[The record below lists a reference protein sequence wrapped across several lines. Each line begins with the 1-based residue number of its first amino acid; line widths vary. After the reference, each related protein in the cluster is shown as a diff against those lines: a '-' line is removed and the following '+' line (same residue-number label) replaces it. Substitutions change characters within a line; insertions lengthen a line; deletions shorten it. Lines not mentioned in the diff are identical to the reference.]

1 MKLLEGLFSGNGRA
15 VGEHKTRS
23 KGESG
28 SKSLHHHF
36 KFSPG
41 LDLLSLGSLGAL
53 HHLSARNAAEHGRG
67 TELSAARVVVKED
80 AARGVARSVQT
91 LDAFA
96 VQVLHLSLGVDQGT
110 AEGRGHA
117 ALEGNGVERGLG
129 NRMGLLVGAGRVH
142 FAELA
147 GRVEFS
153 DSAAS
158 IESNLQEELLGYT
171 NYKSKFYGFW
181 R

>member
-1 MKLLEGLFSGNGRA
+1 MKEKQLFPCDTTHLARMMLRVNDDGDQFYVIESEYNKKTKMFENELIILVGSPTAELEAWNA
-15 VGEHKTRS
+15 Y
-23 KGESG
+23 
-28 SKSLHHHF
+28 
-36 KFSPG
+36 
-41 LDLLSLGSLGAL
+41 LGAQDTAVNKIL
-53 HHLSARNAAEHGRG
+53 RERP
-67 TELSAARVVVKED
+67 ELKAY
-80 AARGVARSVQT
+80 
-91 LDAFA
+91 
-96 VQVLHLSLGVDQGT
+96 
-110 AEGRGHA
+110 
-117 ALEGNGVERGLG
+117 
-129 NRMGLLVGAGRVH
+129 

>member
-1 MKLLEGLFSGNGRA
+1 MKEKQLFPSDTTHLARMMLRED
-15 VGEHKTRS
+15 GE
-23 KGESG
+23 
-28 SKSLHHHF
+28 
-36 KFSPG
+36 
-41 LDLLSLGSLGAL
+41 DLLYVIQSGYNKKTKVFENELIVSVGSPTAELEAWNAYIGAL
-53 HHLSARNAAEHGRG
+53 DTAVNKILRERP
-67 TELSAARVVVKED
+67 ELKSY
-80 AARGVARSVQT
+80 
-91 LDAFA
+91 
-96 VQVLHLSLGVDQGT
+96 
-110 AEGRGHA
+110 
-117 ALEGNGVERGLG
+117 
-129 NRMGLLVGAGRVH
+129 

>member
-1 MKLLEGLFSGNGRA
+1 MKEKQLFPSDTTHLARMMLREDDGNQSYVIQSDYNKGTKTYESELIIP
-15 VGEHKTRS
+15 VGEPTA
-23 KGESG
+23 E
-28 SKSLHHHF
+28 LEAWNAY
-36 KFSPG
+36 
-41 LDLLSLGSLGAL
+41 LGAQD
-53 HHLSARNAAEHGRG
+53 
-67 TELSAARVVVKED
+67 T
-80 AARGVARSVQT
+80 
-91 LDAFA
+91 A
-96 VQVLHLSLGVDQGT
+96 VNKIL
-110 AEGRGHA
+110 R
-117 ALEGNGVERGLG
+117 ERPKLK
-129 NRMGLLVGAGRVH
+129 AY

>member
-1 MKLLEGLFSGNGRA
+1 MKEKQLFPCDTTHLARMMLREDDGNQSYVIQSDYNKGTKTYESELIIQ
-15 VGEHKTRS
+15 VG
-23 KGESG
+23 
-28 SKSLHHHF
+28 
-36 KFSPG
+36 SP
-41 LDLLSLGSLGAL
+41 
-53 HHLSARNAAEHGRG
+53 
-67 TELSAARVVVKED
+67 
-80 AARGVARSVQT
+80 
-91 LDAFA
+91 
-96 VQVLHLSLGVDQGT
+96 T
-110 AEGRGHA
+110 AE
-117 ALEGNGVERGLG
+117 LEAWNAYIGAQDTAVNKILRERPELK
-129 NRMGLLVGAGRVH
+129 AY